1 MLAAC
6 ERLGRR
12 LANTIAVIGLAAL
25 MFLALLTLADGLLRS
40 FFSYPLEGV
49 RDVGGLAIAI
59 GVSCCFPIALL
70 ERSNITVRFIA
81 SLFGVRASHYCDLM
95 AALLTGLIFVGI
107 AYKLT
112 SYALE
117 LWRTNDM
124 TWILHIPTAP
134 FWFGVAVV
142 MWLSVLVQMI
152 VIAVTA
158 ATAIDPA
165 RAGAFGAGGDH
176 HHAGEPS

>member
-1 MLAAC
+1 MSMLAVC

-12 LANTIAVIGLAAL
+12 VANAIAIVGLLAL
-25 MFLALLTLADGLLRS
+25 MFLAALTLADGLLRS
-40 FFSYPLEGV
+40 FFNYPLEGV
-49 RDVGGLAIAI
+49 RDAGALAIAI

-81 SLFGVRASHYCDLM
+81 HLFGVRASRFCDLL
-95 AALLTGLIFVGI
+95 AALLTGLIFFGM
-107 AYKLT
+107 AYKLS

-117 LWRTNDM
+117 QARTNDM

-142 MWLSVLVQMI
+142 MWLSVVMQCIMI
-152 VIAVTA
+152 VTA
-158 ATAIDPA
+158 AHQVIRPPPI
-165 RAGAFGAGGDH
+165 
-176 HHAGEPS
+176 ELKEIE